1 MRNSDIRWV
10 ILLGALAVLS
20 IITMQSYWLVQ
31 RRTHESQ
38 SFHQTT
44 SIALMNVA
52 KKMAEFNKSTLPSG
66 EIIKRITPNYYIVN
80 FNDVIDANVL
90 EHYLY
95 EEFSSLANYT
105 DHYTDFEYGIY
116 DCSSDIM
123 VYGNHCTLTESNAPN
138 KAIVALPK
146 YDEFQYYFGV
156 KFPSRQQDLRT
167 NTGLTWI
174 LVLVAFITVVFFS
187 YAIWVILN
195 QRRYSE
201 MQRDFINNMT
211 HEFKTPLTSIQL
223 SSDFLSKQPAIQHDE
238 RLQRYTELIRSQYQR
253 LNTQVEKLLNIAR
266 LESDEFRLKREK
278 IDMHELIDE
287 VVDSKAAEVGIR
299 GRVFNRLFNA
309 KHAIV
314 VGDRN
319 HLGSVV
325 SNLID
330 NAVKYSP
337 VEMPIDV
344 MTSDTHGQLLV
355 TILDH
360 GIGISPA
367 HQKHLFKKFYRV
379 PSGNV
384 HDIKG
389 FGLGLHY
396 VKKIIQMH
404 KGDVVVD
411 SELGKGSRFSFNL
424 PVKM

>member
-1 MRNSDIRWV
+1 
-10 ILLGALAVLS
+10 
-20 IITMQSYWLVQ
+20 
-31 RRTHESQ
+31 
-38 SFHQTT
+38 
-44 SIALMNVA
+44 
-52 KKMAEFNKSTLPSG
+52 
-66 EIIKRITPNYYIVN
+66 
-80 FNDVIDANVL
+80 
-90 EHYLY
+90 
-95 EEFSSLANYT
+95 
-105 DHYTDFEYGIY
+105 
-116 DCSSDIM
+116 
-123 VYGNHCTLTESNAPN
+123 
-138 KAIVALPK
+138 
-146 YDEFQYYFGV
+146 
-156 KFPSRQQDLRT
+156 
-167 NTGLTWI
+167 
-174 LVLVAFITVVFFS
+174 
-187 YAIWVILN
+187 
-195 QRRYSE
+195 
-201 MQRDFINNMT
+201 MT

-309 KHAIV
+309 KHAV
-314 VGDRN
+314 VEGDRN

-344 MTSDTHGQLLV
+344 MTSDTNGHLLV

>member
-1 MRNSDIRWV
+1 I
-10 ILLGALAVLS
+10 A
-20 IITMQSYWLVQ
+20 MQSYWLIQ
-31 RRTHESQ
+31 RWTHESQ

-44 SIALMNVA
+44 SRALFKVA
-52 KKMAEFNKSTLPSG
+52 QKMADFNKSTLPK
-66 EIIKRITPNYYIVN
+66 EVVKRITPNYYIVN
-80 FNDVIDANVL
+80 FNDMIDANIL

-95 EEFSSLANYT
+95 QEFSALANYS
-105 DHYTDFEYGIY
+105 DDYTNFEYGIY
-116 DCSSDIM
+116 DCSSDDM
-123 VYGNHCTLTESNAPN
+123 VFGNNCSLVESNIPYTATIN
-138 KAIVALPK
+138 LPK
-146 YDEFQYYFGV
+146 YDEYQYYFGV
-156 KFPSRQQDLRT
+156 KFPAKGETLGT
-167 NTGLTWI
+167 NSGLAWI
-174 LVLVAFITVVFFS
+174 LALMAFVTVVFFS
-187 YAIWVILN
+187 YAIWVIFN

-223 SSDFLSKQPAIQHDE
+223 SSDFLSKQPVIQLDE

-266 LESDEFRLKREK
+266 LESAEFKLKTDM

-287 VVDSKAAEVGIR
+287 VVDSKAAEAGIR
-299 GRVFNRLFNA
+299 GRVFNRLYNA
-309 KHAIV
+309 KHAIIK
-314 VGDRN
+314 GDRT

-344 MTSDTHGQLLV
+344 MTSDTNGSLVV

-360 GIGISPA
+360 GIGIAPA

-396 VKKIIQMH
+396 VKKILQMH
-404 KGDVVVD
+404 KGDIVVD

-424 PVKM
+424 PVKT

>member
-1 MRNSDIRWV
+1 MRNRDIRWV
-10 ILLGALAVLS
+10 ILLGAITVMS
-20 IITMQSYWLVQ
+20 IIAMQSYWLIE
-31 RRTHESQ
+31 RRSHESQ

-44 SIALMNVA
+44 SIALSKVA
-52 KKMAEFNKSTLPSG
+52 QKMAVVNKSTLPD
-66 EIIKRITPNYYIVN
+66 EQIVKRITPNYYIVN
-80 FNDVIDANVL
+80 FNDVIDANIL
-90 EHYLY
+90 EFYLLQ
-95 EEFSSLANYT
+95 EFSSLSNYT
-105 DHYTDFEYGIY
+105 DDYSEFEYGIY
-116 DCSSDIM
+116 DCSSDDM
-123 VYGNHCTLTESNAPN
+123 VYGNHCSLVASNTPLSNAEN
-138 KAIVALPK
+138 LPK

-156 KFPSRQQDLRT
+156 KFPSRESDLST
-167 NTGLTWI
+167 NSGLTWI
-174 LVLVAFITVVFFS
+174 LALMAFITVAFFS
-187 YAIWVILN
+187 YAIWVIFN

-211 HEFKTPLTSIQL
+211 HEFKTPSSSIQL
-223 SSDFLSKQPAIQHDE
+223 SSDYLSKQPAIQNDE
-238 RLQRYTELIRSQYQR
+238 RLQRYIELIRSQYQR

-266 LESDEFRLKREK
+266 LESAEFKLKPER

-299 GRVFNRLFNA
+299 GRVFNRMYNA
-309 KHAIV
+309 KSPVIT
-314 VGDRN
+314 GDRS
-319 HLGSVV
+319 HLGGVV

-344 MTSDTHGQLLV
+344 MTSDGESQLVV

-404 KGDVVVD
+404 KGDILVD

-424 PVKM
+424 PVKI

>member
-1 MRNSDIRWV
+1 MRNRDIRWV
-10 ILLGALAVLS
+10 ILLGAITVLS
-20 IITMQSYWLVQ
+20 IIAMQSYWLIQ
-31 RRTHESQ
+31 RWSHESQ
-38 SFHQTT
+38 SFDQTT
-44 SIALMNVA
+44 SIALLSVA
-52 KKMAEFNKSTLPSG
+52 HKLAEFNKSTLPSE
-66 EIIKRITPNYYIVN
+66 EIVKKITPNYYIVN
-80 FNDVIDANVL
+80 FNDVIDANIL
-90 EHYLY
+90 EHFLY
-95 EEFSSLANYT
+95 QEFNELANYS
-105 DHYTDFEYGIY
+105 DDYTDFEYGIY
-116 DCSSDIM
+116 DCTSDDM
-123 VYGNHCTLTESNAPN
+123 VYGSHCSLVGSNKPIQSTEQ
-138 KAIVALPK
+138 LPK

-156 KFPSRQQDLRT
+156 KFPSREETLRA
-167 NTGLTWI
+167 NTGLTW
-174 LVLVAFITVVFFS
+174 VLALMAFVTVVFFS
-187 YAIWVILN
+187 YAIWVIFN

-266 LESDEFRLKREK
+266 LESSEFKLKSDE
-278 IDMHELIDE
+278 INMHELIDE
-287 VVDSKAAEVGIR
+287 VVDSKAAEAGIR
-299 GRVFNRLFNA
+299 GRVFNRLYNA
-309 KHAIV
+309 KHFLIR
-314 VGDRN
+314 GDRT
-319 HLGSVV
+319 HLGSVI

-344 MTSDTHGQLLV
+344 MTSDAGGQLIV

-396 VKKIIQMH
+396 VKKILQMH
-404 KGDVVVD
+404 KGDIVVD

-424 PVKM
+424 PVKT